1 MSEDACINGKV
12 KNLDGRIYRVEILTT
27 NSSIQN
33 TFWSFSK
40 ILLAGTSSGLF
51 LHILLSF
58 ASVELES

>member
-12 KNLDGRIYRVEILTT
+12 KNLEHTYKVEILTT
-27 NSSIQN
+27 NSSIKN
-33 TFWSFSK
+33 TFWLFLK